1 MSVISMKQLLEA
13 GVHFGHQTRRWN
25 PKMAKY
31 IFTERNGIYIIDLQ
45 KTVRK
50 AEEAY
55 MFIRDVA
62 AQGGSVL
69 FVGTKKQAR
78 ESIEQEAKRCNMFY
92 VNNRWLGGMLT
103 NFKTI
108 RQSIARL
115 TRINNM
121 EKNGD
126 FEALTKKEVSKL
138 VLEREKLEK
147 NLGGIKEM
155 RQLPSALFI
164 VDPRKEHIAISEA
177 RKLGIP
183 IVGICDTNCDPDELD
198 YVIPGNDDA
207 IRAVKLIAGKM
218 ADAVIEGRQGEQEEE
233 QVEAEANADAQAV
246 EESAELFAEA
256 KEEPVQASDKTRRSI
271 SMAVSA
277 SDVKALREATG
288 AGMMD
293 CKKALTEADGNM
305 EKATEILREKG
316 LAAAAKKS
324 GRIAAE
330 GVVAS
335 YIHMG
340 GRIGVLVEVNCET
353 DFVAKTDQFQSFVRD
368 IAMQIAA
375 SNPLYLSSEEVPQD
389 TIDKEKEILRIQAI
403 NEGKPEKIVNN
414 MVEGRIK
421 KYFKE
426 VCLLDQ
432 PFVKDSDK
440 SIADYVKEQI
450 AALGEN
456 ITIRRFTRYEMGEG
470 LQKREDNF
478 VEEVMNQAKA

>member
-1 MSVISMKQLLEA
+1 
-13 GVHFGHQTRRWN
+13 
-25 PKMAKY
+25 
-31 IFTERNGIYIIDLQ
+31 
-45 KTVRK
+45 
-50 AEEAY
+50 
-55 MFIRDVA
+55 
-62 AQGGSVL
+62 
-69 FVGTKKQAR
+69 
-78 ESIEQEAKRCNMFY
+78 
-92 VNNRWLGGMLT
+92 
-103 NFKTI
+103 
-108 RQSIARL
+108 
-115 TRINNM
+115 
-121 EKNGD
+121 
-126 FEALTKKEVSKL
+126 
-138 VLEREKLEK
+138 
-147 NLGGIKEM
+147 
-155 RQLPSALFI
+155 
-164 VDPRKEHIAISEA
+164 
-177 RKLGIP
+177 
-183 IVGICDTNCDPDELD
+183 
-198 YVIPGNDDA
+198 
-207 IRAVKLIAGKM
+207 
-218 ADAVIEGRQGEQEEE
+218 
-233 QVEAEANADAQAV
+233 
-246 EESAELFAEA
+246 
-256 KEEPVQASDKTRRSI
+256 
-271 SMAVSA
+271 MAVSA

-389 TIDKEKEILRIQAI
+389 TIEKEKEILRIQAI

-432 PFVKDSDK
+432 PFVKDPDK
-440 SIADYVKEQI
+440 SISDYVKEQI

-478 VEEVMNQAKA
+478 VEEVMSQAKA